1 MDHCLKCVPVV
12 CVCVCVCVF
21 VCECVCVCVC
31 VFLIV
36 ALVQTIRPSF
46 PSGMGLCGGGEGGLS
61 LAYASSGSERNA
73 ISELFPNFLD
83 PA

>member
-1 MDHCLKCVPVV
+1 MY
-12 CVCVCVCVF
+12 VCVCVF
-21 VCECVCVCVC
+21 DCS
-31 VFLIV
+31 IGPDD
-36 ALVQTIRPSF
+36 QTFISVRD
-46 PSGMGLCGGGEGGLS
+46 GIMWGGEGELS